1 MSDATITEDI
11 HYQQAV
17 ASLENTVSK
26 LRRCSD
32 AERSRMQN
40 DLSQLQG
47 MMAKLTS
54 GRVEIVVFGEI
65 STGKSALINALT
77 GEVITEVDVQGG
89 WTKEVWHVPWE
100 GSGYRVH
107 GLADSEV
114 VLVDTP
120 GINEVGGAQ
129 HSELARDAAQRADLI
144 LFVTDSDLNATEH
157 SALTA
162 LAATMKPIILV
173 LNKADLY
180 TPTQRERLMD
190 VLADRTDGLLAADHI
205 VQTSADPREREYI
218 LERADGSEQS
228 EWRKPQVDVSS
239 LKELILEVL
248 EREGLALLTLNAAMY
263 ASDKS
268 DRIAALRVKYRNE
281 QANKTIWSY
290 AALKAVVVG
299 ANWVPGL
306 DTLGGITVDGTMVV
320 TLAHIYGLEM
330 SWVNARK
337 LVTAILKSAGLV
349 LAGEAAWHVAFSTF
363 KLATLGWGTA
373 LTAVPQGAIA
383 GYSSYIV
390 GQAAKYYF
398 EHGSSWGGES
408 PKAVVK
414 RILETTDKESVLD
427 RLKQE
432 IQRTLRLNTHASE
445 NSDAEATERGSD
457 DASTTER

>member
-1 MSDATITEDI
+1 MSEPANQDDQQ
-11 HYQQAV
+11 YQQAA
-17 ASLENTVSK
+17 ASLEKTLGK
-26 LRRCSD
+26 LRGCSD
-32 AERSRMQN
+32 AERSRMQH
-40 DLSQLQG
+40 DLAQLQG
-47 MMAKLTS
+47 MKAKLAS

-89 WTKEVWHVPWE
+89 WTKEVWNVPWE

-120 GINEVGGAQ
+120 GINEVGGTEHA
-129 HSELARDAAQRADLI
+129 EVAREAAQRADLI

-157 SALTA
+157 TALTA
-162 LAATMKPIILV
+162 LAATLKPVILV

-180 TPTQRERLMD
+180 SPTQRERLRE
-190 VLADRTDGLLAADHI
+190 VLQERTDGMVAADQI
-205 VQTSADPREREYI
+205 VETSADPREREYI
-218 LERADGSEQS
+218 VERADGSEQS
-228 EWRKPQVDVSS
+228 EWRKPPVAVEA
-239 LKELILEVL
+239 LKALILQVL
-248 EREGLALLTLNAAMY
+248 EREGLALLALNAAMY

-268 DRIAALRVKYRNE
+268 DRIASIRVKYRDE
-281 QANKTIWSY
+281 QANKVIWSY
-290 AALKAVVVG
+290 AAVKSVVVG

-306 DTLGGITVDGTMVV
+306 DTLGGLTVDGSMVV

-330 SWVNARK
+330 SWVNARQ
-337 LVTAILKSAGLV
+337 LVTAIIKSAGLV
-349 LAGEAAWHVAFSTF
+349 LAGEAAWHIAFSTF

-408 PKAVVK
+408 PKVVVK
-414 RILETTDKESVLD
+414 RILESTDKESVLD
-427 RLKQE
+427 RLKAE
-432 IQRTLRLNTHASE
+432 IQRTLRLNTHAAGGSNGANAQQE
-445 NSDAEATERGSD
+445 NGEVSSGK
-457 DASTTER
+457 

>member
-1 MSDATITEDI
+1 MSAVTITEDAN
-11 HYQQAV
+11 YQQAI
-17 ASLENTVSK
+17 ASLESTVEK

-32 AERSRMQN
+32 AERARLQQ
-40 DLSQLQG
+40 DLAQLQS

-65 STGKSALINALT
+65 STGKSAMINALT

-107 GLADSEV
+107 GLAASEL

-120 GINEVGGAQ
+120 GINEVGGTQ

-144 LFVTDSDLNATEH
+144 LFVTDSDLNETEH

-180 TPTQRERLMD
+180 TPSQRERLLQ
-190 VLADRTDGLLAADHI
+190 VLQERTEGLILPDQI
-205 VQTSADPREREYI
+205 VLTAADPREREYVI
-218 LERADGSEQS
+218 ESADGSERT
-228 EWRKPQVDVSS
+228 EWRKPQVDVEA
-239 LKELILEVL
+239 LKALILNVL
-248 EREGLALLTLNAAMY
+248 EKEGLALLTLNAAMY

-299 ANWVPGL
+299 CNFVPGL
-306 DTLGGITVDGTMVV
+306 DTVGGLTVDGTMVV

-349 LAGEAAWHVAFSTF
+349 MAGEAAWHAAFSVA
-363 KLATLGWGTA
+363 KIATLGWATA
-373 LTAVPQGAIA
+373 WTAVPQGAIA
-383 GYSSYIV
+383 GFGSYIV

-408 PKAVVK
+408 PKVVVK
-414 RILETTDKESVLD
+414 RILESTDKESVLEK
-427 RLKQE
+427 LKQE
-432 IQRTLRLNTHASE
+432 IQKTLQRNAHAE
-445 NSDAEATERGSD
+445 NDA
-457 DASTTER
+457 DA